1 MTKFQP
7 ALAELRTERRYEQ
20 ITNTRSLVPKLSLIK
35 GEAHL
40 LEKYYNK
47 LNEQHT
53 ISDSIT
59 KIFIPVH
66 PIDVL
71 KEQVMLENVRVK
83 AIHHLQKDTKTK
95 TSASF

>member
-1 MTKFQP
+1 
-7 ALAELRTERRYEQ
+7 
-20 ITNTRSLVPKLSLIK
+20 
-35 GEAHL
+35 

-47 LNEQHT
+47 LIEQHT

-71 KEQVMLENVRVK
+71 KEQVMLENVIVT
-83 AIHHLQKDTKTK
+83 KDTKTK

>member
-1 MTKFQP
+1 M
-7 ALAELRTERRYEQ
+7 
-20 ITNTRSLVPKLSLIK
+20 
-35 GEAHL
+35 
-40 LEKYYNK
+40 EKYYNK

-71 KEQVMLENVRVK
+71 KEQVMLENVRVT
-83 AIHHLQKDTKTK
+83 KDTKTK

>member
-1 MTKFQP
+1 
-7 ALAELRTERRYEQ
+7 
-20 ITNTRSLVPKLSLIK
+20 
-35 GEAHL
+35 

-47 LNEQHT
+47 LIEQHT
-53 ISDSIT
+53 ISDSIP
-59 KIFIPVH
+59 KIFTPVH

-95 TSASF
+95 TYAIFLVDQNLRASIPLLVFFM

>member
-1 MTKFQP
+1 
-7 ALAELRTERRYEQ
+7 
-20 ITNTRSLVPKLSLIK
+20 
-35 GEAHL
+35 

-47 LNEQHT
+47 LIEQHT

-66 PIDVL
+66 PL

-83 AIHHLQKDTKTK
+83 AIHHLQKDRKTK
-95 TSASF
+95 TLASF

>member
-1 MTKFQP
+1 
-7 ALAELRTERRYEQ
+7 
-20 ITNTRSLVPKLSLIK
+20 
-35 GEAHL
+35 

-47 LNEQHT
+47 LIEQHT
-53 ISDSIT
+53 ISDGIT

-71 KEQVMLENVRVK
+71 KEQVMLENVRVT
-83 AIHHLQKDTKTK
+83 KDTKTK

>member
-1 MTKFQP
+1 M
-7 ALAELRTERRYEQ
+7 
-20 ITNTRSLVPKLSLIK
+20 
-35 GEAHL
+35 
-40 LEKYYNK
+40 EKYYNK
-47 LNEQHT
+47 LIEQHT

-71 KEQVMLENVRVK
+71 KEQVMLENENVRVT
-83 AIHHLQKDTKTK
+83 KDTKTK